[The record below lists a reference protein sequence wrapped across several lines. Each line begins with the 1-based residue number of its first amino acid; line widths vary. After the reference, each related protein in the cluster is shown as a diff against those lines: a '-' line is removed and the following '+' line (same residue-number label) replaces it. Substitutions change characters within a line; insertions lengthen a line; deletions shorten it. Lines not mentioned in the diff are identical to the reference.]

1 MVREKSSFTSCVVQA
16 IRLEEEADEIKEVV
30 AEVAAEE
37 EEEEEEAEEF
47 SVWTFDG
54 GVGGEGEEDVCRL
67 EYELVEMR
75 RFSAEI
81 NKSKLNR
88 LTDSGSLCLTSLIV
102 INQRL
107 RRGQ

>member
-88 LTDSGSLCLTSLIV
+88 RNSGSLCLTSLVV
-102 INQRL
+102 IKQRL